1 MTAQPPPLPQP
12 PPRPDLR
19 ADGTSIGTAPSSSQV
34 QPNETAAT
42 LPDGRP
48 KVTWRWWHALIAF
61 FITNIVI
68 AQVLVGG
75 LIVALSGV
83 EVTSGAAGAG
93 VLGLTIVT
101 NAVALA
107 GLIAWLERQHP
118 GWREAIRLVPA
129 SQRIREFGVS
139 FALGLGLYPA
149 VAIGAGLIVASL
161 LQVIT
166 DQTVTAPDQI
176 ATDLTLVGKLL
187 AVFVALFAAPVAEE
201 FFFRG
206 VLFRGIRDRHGFW
219 PGALASSLLFGLVHY
234 VAAPWPDAVFLQ
246 GVMMFTGVGLCL
258 IYEWR
263 KSLLSNIAAHIA
275 FNSIGI
281 VLILVTG

>member
-1 MTAQPPPLPQP
+1 MPPREP

-19 ADGTSIGTAPSSSQV
+19 ADGSSIGVELPPTAVGSADGS
-34 QPNETAAT
+34 

-61 FITNIVI
+61 FVTNVVI
-68 AQVLVGG
+68 AQALVGG
-75 LIVALSGV
+75 LIVALTGIA
-83 EVTSGAAGAG
+83 VTPGAAGSG

-101 NAVALA
+101 NTVGIA
-107 GLIAWLERQHP
+107 GLIVWLERRHR
-118 GWREAIRLVPA
+118 GWRDAIRLVPA
-129 SQRIREFGVS
+129 ARRLRELGLS

-149 VAIGAGLIVASL
+149 VAIGAGLIVASI

-166 DQTVTAPDQI
+166 DQTVTPPDQI
-176 ATDLTLVGKLL
+176 ATDLSVAGKLL
-187 AVFVALFAAPVAEE
+187 AVFVALCAAPVAEE

-206 VLFRGIRDRHGFW
+206 VLFRSIRDRHGFW
-219 PGALASSLLFGLVHY
+219 VGALTSSLLFGLVHY
-234 VAAPWPDAVFLQ
+234 VAAPWPNAVFLQ
-246 GVMMFTGVGLCL
+246 VVMVFTGVGLCL

-263 KSLLSNIAAHIA
+263 KSLMSNIVAHIA

-281 VLILVTG
+281 VLILTTG